1 MRYLKALC
9 KKAILLIESS
19 FFPQLSGYSKYFF
32 FWIVYFKCD
41 SNFIEKML
49 QHFNRNDLYWISDAL
64 ESSNTIFNAMNWQT
78 RVLFN
83 ANGIWILQ
91 SIYLIFSSLHVIH
104 IHCLLIFH
112 LMFSIKMEFN
122 TFFNT
127 KRQTLLFIWCAL
139 NASTEKNRQNH
150 WAFIKNAL
158 MENVV
163 EGEKICSIQMNMTR
177 TWNNNK
183 N

>member
-1 MRYLKALC
+1 MIYIGYRMHWSHQTPYSMQWIDRREFYLTQTRSEYYNRF
-9 KKAILLIESS
+9 IS
-19 FFPQLSGYSKYFF
+19 FFYLCM
-32 FWIVYFKCD
+32 W
-41 SNFIEKML
+41 FI
-49 QHFNRNDLYWISDAL
+49 FI
-64 ESSNTIFNAMNWQT
+64 AM
-78 RVLFN
+78 
-83 ANGIWILQ
+83 
-91 SIYLIFSSLHVIH
+91 S
-104 IHCLLIFH
+104 CLLIFH

-139 NASTEKNRQNH
+139 NASTEKNQQNH